1 MHIVPADPAGRAL
14 NEAELRQLLT
24 EPLNMRLGMVSE
36 DGWPIVHPVWFWF
49 EDEKLWTT
57 VARDSLKARLIGKS
71 DKTYFTI
78 DTDGAKDIRG
88 ARGKAQ
94 ARIIDDVPRT
104 VDIATKQLL
113 KYLGSTEGWMAEL
126 LLKDAREG
134 QTRTLELTPLKY
146 VAWTY

>member
-14 NEAELRQLLT
+14 TEAELRAFLT
-24 EPLNMRLGMVSE
+24 EPHNLRLGMVSE

-57 VARDSLKARLIGKS
+57 IARDSLKARLIERS
-71 DKTYFTI
+71 PKTYFTI
-78 DTDGAKDIRG
+78 DTDGPKDIRG
-88 ARGKAQ
+88 VRGKAQ
-94 ARIIDDVPRT
+94 ARIHDDIPRT
-104 VDIATKQLL
+104 VDIATKQLI

-126 LLKDAREG
+126 LLKDAAEG